1 MSNLRK
7 LELPPQ
13 GLNTLFGVQDQNI
26 KYLESL
32 LDVSIGA
39 RGNELL
45 IDGDERD
52 IETVEQILQ
61 DFGELFADGNTFSDK
76 ELRDA
81 FKQIAED
88 RAYSLKDYFLKARF
102 NPSGKKQVAPKTAN
116 QRKYL
121 DAIASNDLVF
131 GIGVVRLVKADERPG
146 TVEVGVTPELRELR
160 GFL

>member
-45 IDGDERD
+45 LDGDERD

-61 DFGELFADGNTFSDK
+61 DFGELFAEGNTFSDK

-131 GIGVVRLVKADERPG
+131 GIGVAG
-146 TVEVGVTPELRELR
+146 TGKS
-160 GFL
+160 FLAVAMA

>member
-32 LDVSIGA
+32 LDVNIGA

-52 IETVEQILQ
+52 IRTVEQILG
-61 DFGELFADGNTFSDK
+61 DFTDLFADGNSFSDK

-81 FKQIAED
+81 FKQIADD
-88 RAYSLKDYFLKARF
+88 RAYSLKDYFLK
-102 NPSGKKQVAPKTAN
+102 GKV
-116 QRKYL
+116 
-121 DAIASNDLVF
+121 
-131 GIGVVRLVKADERPG
+131 
-146 TVEVGVTPELRELR
+146 
-160 GFL
+160 